1 MKNAGIAITPARR
14 FSDEKKLKVV
24 REATDL
30 INLKLSIFLRHR
42 SQQSRVELDDVL
54 VSFDKLMDK
63 VLTFDDYELL
73 RMQ

>member
-1 MKNAGIAITPARR
+1 MKNAGITISASQR

-54 VSFDKLMDK
+54 VSFDRLMDK

-73 RMQ
+73 RM